1 MCSIYMYENK
11 CIIPLIKDTTSSSCM
26 LITDFKSG
34 TYRSTFDLFP
44 GRVIAFRT
52 TTRIL
57 LNLSLNKPFFKFK
70 ICISNCK
77 KKKNTCSIDK

>member
-1 MCSIYMYENK
+1 MYENK
-11 CIIPLIKDTTSSSCM
+11 CIITLGKDTTSSSCM

-57 LNLSLNKPFFKFK
+57 LNL
-70 ICISNCK
+70 
-77 KKKNTCSIDK
+77 

>member
-1 MCSIYMYENK
+1 MYENK
-11 CIIPLIKDTTSSSCM
+11 CILPLGKDTTSSSCM

-44 GRVIAFRT
+44 GRIIAFRT

-57 LNLSLNKPFFKFK
+57 LNL
-70 ICISNCK
+70 
-77 KKKNTCSIDK
+77 

>member
-1 MCSIYMYENK
+1 MCSSYMYENK
-11 CIIPLIKDTTSSSCM
+11 CIIPLGKDTTSSSCM

-57 LNLSLNKPFFKFK
+57 LNL
-70 ICISNCK
+70 
-77 KKKNTCSIDK
+77 